1 MVRAKI
7 NGIDG
12 EFADGIT
19 VLAAARELGFSIP
32 TLCNDDR
39 LDPVGA
45 CRMCLVE
52 IKGRDHEAVSCT
64 LVLADGMEIDTHS
77 EQVEDA
83 RRWN

>member
-1 MVRAKI
+1 MIRAKI

-52 IKGRDHEAVSCT
+52 IRLRSFGIFWSGSINAKPAAC
-64 LVLADGMEIDTHS
+64 
-77 EQVEDA
+77 
-83 RRWN
+83 